1 MQTAMVLEDRHKP
14 AVEAAAQPV
23 DRAHLARYT
32 LGDRE
37 LEREVLELFANQTW
51 KTIAELREAENDRAW
66 HVAAH
71 TLKGSARAVG
81 AWRIAREAELAER
94 VGGASD
100 RSAAVDA
107 IERIEQAAIE
117 ATAYVRHLAAVT

>member
-1 MQTAMVLEDRHKP
+1 MQPAVVQSDRHKP
-14 AVEAAAQPV
+14 TAEAAAQPV

-32 LGDRE
+32 MGDPD
-37 LEREVLELFANQTW
+37 LEREVLELFASQTW
-51 KTIAELREAENDRAW
+51 KTIAELREAETDRAW

-81 AWRIAREAELAER
+81 AWRVAREAELAER

-100 RSAAVDA
+100 RTAAVDT
-107 IERIEQAAIE
+107 IERIEEAAME
-117 ATAYVRHLAAVT
+117 ATAYVRRLAAVA